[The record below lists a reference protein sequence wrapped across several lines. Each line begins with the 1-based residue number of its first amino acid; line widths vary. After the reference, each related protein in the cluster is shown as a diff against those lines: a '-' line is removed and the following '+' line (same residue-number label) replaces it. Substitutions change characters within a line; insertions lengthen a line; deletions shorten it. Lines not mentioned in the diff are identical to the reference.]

1 MRSPATTAISA
12 WIGRVLVTD
21 VKMTPNQH
29 LPHHNL
35 YTRIKVSANGVGV
48 FAIRDIPEGAPL
60 FAGDIGETVAI
71 AASEVEAIADE
82 EVRRMYTDFCPVV
95 NGCFVA
101 PKDFNQ
107 ITMGWYLN
115 HSAEPNV
122 AASED
127 LRFIASRFIA
137 KGEELL
143 SDYTTYSAHAA
154 DFVRRWKEPGAQT

>member
-1 MRSPATTAISA
+1 MAISA
-12 WIGRVLVTD
+12 WIGRGLVTD
-21 VKMTPNQH
+21 VKTISIQNP
-29 LPHHNL
+29 PHHNL

-48 FAIRDIPEGAPL
+48 FAIRDIPQGTPL
-60 FAGDIGETVAI
+60 FAGDVGETVAI
-71 AASEVEAIADE
+71 AVSEVEAIADE
-82 EVRRMYTDFCPVV
+82 EVRRMYTDFCPVI
-95 NGCFVA
+95 NGCFIA

-127 LRFIASRFIA
+127 LRFIASRFIP

-143 SDYTTYSAHAA
+143 SDYTTYSAHAP
-154 DFVRRWKEPGAQT
+154 DFVGRWKKPDAQT